1 MPNPWHVTDTSVLT
15 MASVKSNRGVPVDN
29 DDDDDDANI
38 PSLGESEGIFESN
51 ISGGFSVCEKL
62 LMVELSVE
70 L

>member
-1 MPNPWHVTDTSVLT
+1 MPNPWHVTDTSGLT

-38 PSLGESEGIFESN
+38 PSLGESEGFESN

-62 LMVELSVE
+62 LMVELCVV